1 MGKTSS
7 SVTASSDDNT
17 RMTNLCVTTVGST
30 QTINQSW
37 RSDISIVGTH
47 VHGGITITSCGKV
60 HQLASSNATLQSTL
74 TDSQSAQASILA
86 QLQADASAKGDN
98 AKLNIQAT
106 VNTSVKTG
114 INNKQTIREDIQSTC
129 ADSQAASA
137 SYTVKNDIVDGDINI
152 NLKNQF
158 VQDTTLSCTEKA
170 MIKNGQ
176 LNKADDTD
184 TQTDTASADG
194 TTSMFANSALF
205 GIIVAI
211 VVVLMALSMVREARI
226 ILLWLFVI
234 LCVVCIAA
242 SVMLTMGVI
251 SEAGSLADLDK
262 QLANA
267 QTGGS
272 TGWVPGAQSC
282 FRRNWF
288 RDEIAI
294 KGSTGHP
301 ALTGYVIAT
310 KKAADP
316 AVPVGEI
323 SDKLTGA
330 YAESK
335 DIVACVWHR
344 DTPYEYQLATTVP
357 TVTYTEPGG
366 AAPADNASFWS
377 TGSKLWA
384 GMKVATTGATAGAT
398 ADVTPEQAFELLQM
412 SDPNLLQ
419 AKSGVQGG
427 EQGAATAADTGTL
440 FYYTLDPLSWDS
452 QSGLPKGHD
461 GASWTTTTA
470 YINCTAGAPEP
481 GIVKGWPSGM
491 LSADG
496 TQSALDV
503 TPDGKSG
510 VSTYVQHAFPMSAD
524 VGLVQGGCEQSCMV
538 VALNTE
544 EASVPMGIGDMVAV
558 GKKPAALGQA
568 TEAFK
573 SGLAMST
580 LTNMEALMLPWI
592 DIQTWSKSAQT
603 KGSWA
608 TNRHA
613 DTFFKSSFADYDE
626 KAKGWWSGAGGTG
639 AAKISLRQPNPDQ
652 IPGTGGDFAKS
663 TDKNSGAP
671 IWDAATRKQPA
682 EVWFPAWAVGGRAL
696 CDVNGVSVEINQVA
710 NSVMQFMVKD
720 NGIGT
725 THQIGPGETASCIE
739 TRECLVHKN
748 IKNVFTEFMVFQTTY
763 LAVVSSMYLLDAN
776 GFFLD
781 VKDAQLFLV
790 LFGPAGLAAVSALAY
805 EKSVWSTGWEAWTS
819 EAASKCKGDAC
830 DS

>member
-1 MGKTSS
+1 
-7 SVTASSDDNT
+7 
-17 RMTNLCVTTVGST
+17 
-30 QTINQSW
+30 
-37 RSDISIVGTH
+37 
-47 VHGGITITSCGKV
+47 
-60 HQLASSNATLQSTL
+60 
-74 TDSQSAQASILA
+74 
-86 QLQADASAKGDN
+86 
-98 AKLNIQAT
+98 
-106 VNTSVKTG
+106 
-114 INNKQTIREDIQSTC
+114 
-129 ADSQAASA
+129 
-137 SYTVKNDIVDGDINI
+137 
-152 NLKNQF
+152 
-158 VQDTTLSCTEKA
+158 

-184 TQTDTASADG
+184 KQTDTASADG

-226 ILLWLFVI
+226 LLLWLFVL

-262 QLANA
+262 QLASA
-267 QTGGS
+267 QSPAS
-272 TGWVPGAQSC
+272 TGWVAGAQSC

-323 SDKLTGA
+323 SNKLAGA

-335 DIVACVWHR
+335 DVVACVWHR
-344 DTPYEYQLATTVP
+344 DTPYEHQLAKTVP
-357 TVTYTEPGG
+357 TVTYTEPTGP
-366 AAPADNASFWS
+366 APADDQASFWKEGS
-377 TGSKLWA
+377 TLWA
-384 GMKVATTGATAGAT
+384 GLKVAAV
-398 ADVTPEQAFELLQM
+398 DVTPEQAFELLQM
-412 SDPNLLQ
+412 SDPNLLT
-419 AKSGVQGG
+419 ANSGA
-427 EQGAATAADTGTL
+427 QGAAAPADTGTL
-440 FYYTLDPLSWDS
+440 FYYTLDPGTWNS
-452 QSGLPKGHD
+452 QTGLPNATD
-461 GASWTTTTA
+461 GASWTSTTA
-470 YINCTAGAPEP
+470 YINCLEGTPEP
-481 GIVKGWPSGM
+481 GLVKGWPSGM

-496 TQSALDV
+496 SQSTLDV
-503 TPDGKSG
+503 SAGE
-510 VSTYVQHAFPMSAD
+510 VNTYVQHAFPMSAD

-538 VALNTE
+538 VALNAE
-544 EASVPMGIGDMVAV
+544 EASVPMGIGDMVAA
-558 GKKPAALGQA
+558 GTASGASGQA
-568 TEAFK
+568 TSAFK
-573 SGLAMST
+573 SGLGMGT
-580 LTNMEALMLPWI
+580 LTNMEALMFPWI
-592 DIQTWSKSAQT
+592 DIQTWSESAQT

-608 TNRHA
+608 KNRQA
-613 DTFFKSSFADYDE
+613 NTFFKSTFTDYDT
-626 KAKGWWSGAGGTG
+626 KAAGWWSGTGG
-639 AAKISLRQPNPDQ
+639 AAGAVAISLRPPDPDN

-663 TDKNSGAP
+663 TGRVKGAP
-671 IWDAATRKQPA
+671 IWDAAKRHQPA

-696 CDVNGVSVEINQVA
+696 CDVDGASVEINQVA

-819 EAASKCKGDAC
+819 EAASTCKGDAC